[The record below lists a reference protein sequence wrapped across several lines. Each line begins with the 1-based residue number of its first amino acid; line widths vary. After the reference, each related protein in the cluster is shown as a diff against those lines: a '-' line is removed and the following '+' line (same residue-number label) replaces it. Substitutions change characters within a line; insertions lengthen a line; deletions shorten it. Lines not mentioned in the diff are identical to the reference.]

1 MRRVTSLFF
10 AVLGLVAGGSP
21 VRAQQSAVPVPS
33 TRAPTPTTPV
43 FKVGTITIKFV
54 GTANVNEQVVRANI
68 QVREGGEFDDTMID
82 RDYRALY
89 RTGLFEYIQIKQEPV
104 DDKTFNFIIEVTP
117 KYRVRDVKFEGNV
130 KEKTTRLEKE
140 VKTRP
145 NLSLDERQAK
155 DDVEKLREY
164 YQKSGYNQVQI
175 THTID
180 LDRVGGF
187 GTVTFKIR
195 EGAKVK
201 IGDIKFVG
209 NAHIKAARLKG
220 EMETKKWWMFSWLTG
235 SGRFKD
241 DQFEDDLDKLRD
253 FYREQGYLDVE
264 IGADKVH
271 FDYPKPDRLVLTVE
285 VTEGRQYHVGE
296 VTFSGNKLY
305 ASTLLRRVA
314 RQKTG
319 FVFTPSKLDKDEE
332 RIRDFYGKDGYI
344 ETRVHL
350 TKKAN
355 TSTGN
360 IDVEFVITENEKFNV
375 ESIVIEGNT
384 KTKSTVILR
393 ELVLGPGDVFST
405 VLEKISKLR
414 LENTRFFDSVDVT
427 EQETAGN
434 IPGRRNLRV
443 AVREGRTG
451 NLTFGAGFSSLERA
465 TLFTEVSQ
473 SNFDM
478 FNRRSFFQGDGQKFR
493 LRLQLGSRSSEAVL
507 SFEEPYLFQKQL
519 RLGFSIFRTS
529 SDYNSSFYTEIDTG
543 AEVYLSKRLF
553 ELVEGR
559 VTYTYQIVDIKD
571 VSSTASSVIQDLS
584 GNNALSK
591 VGFQLLRDTR
601 DKIINT
607 TSGNYM
613 QFDTA
618 LAGGPF
624 GGSRINNFYSF
635 EFRGSQFF
643 PVFETQAQ
651 VLSLR
656 LQFGVIDSFGKS
668 NKLYQQKNPDGSLA
682 TDANGNPT
690 FFKPGVAYYNKYY
703 LGGPTTLRGFEFRD
717 VSPRDPAGEPIGGK
731 TKGFFSAE
739 YSMDIV
745 SPIRWALF
753 YDAGFVNKGAYDF
766 SPVNYNDNFGIGLRL
781 QVAGSPL
788 SLDFGIPLTASKDR
802 NGTTNKK
809 GNQFNFSFGTQY

>member
-1 MRRVTSLFF
+1 M
-10 AVLGLVAGGSP
+10 LGLVTGGSP
-21 VRAQQSAVPVPS
+21 VRAQAPAAAQPSQPAAPAPVY
-33 TRAPTPTTPV
+33 
-43 FKVGTITIKFV
+43 KVGTITIKFV
-54 GTANVNEQVVRANI
+54 GTANVNEQVVRANM
-68 QVREGGEFDDTMID
+68 QVREGGDFDDAMID

-89 RTGLFEYIQIKQEPV
+89 RTALFEYIQIKQEQV
-104 DDKTFNFIIEVTP
+104 DAKTFNFIVEVTP
-117 KYRVRDVKFEGNV
+117 KYRVRAVRFEGNV

-140 VKTRP
+140 IKTRP
-145 NLSLDERQAK
+145 NLALDERQAK
-155 DDVEKLREY
+155 DDAEKLREF
-164 YQKSGYNQVQI
+164 YQKAGYNQVQI
-175 THTID
+175 TQSIE
-180 LDRVGGF
+180 LDRAGGF
-187 GTVTFKIR
+187 GTVIFKIR

-201 IGDIKFVG
+201 IADVKFTG
-209 NAHIKAARLKG
+209 NAHIKAKKLKG
-220 EMETKKWWMFSWLTG
+220 EMETKKWWVFSWLTG

-241 DQFEDDLDKLRD
+241 DQFDDDLDKLRD
-253 FYREQGYLDVE
+253 YYREQGFLDVE
-264 IGADKVH
+264 IGSDKVH
-271 FDYPKPDRLVLTVE
+271 FDYPKPDRLLLTIE
-285 VTEGRQYHVGE
+285 INEGRQYHLGE
-296 VTFSGNKLY
+296 VSFSGNKLFS
-305 ASTLLRRVA
+305 STLLRRVA

-319 FVFTPSKLDKDEE
+319 FVFIPSKLDKDEE
-332 RIRDFYGKDGYI
+332 RVRDFYGKDGYI
-344 ETRVHL
+344 ETRVRL
-350 TKKAN
+350 LRKPN
-355 TSTGN
+355 LETGN
-360 IDVEFVITENEKFNV
+360 IDVEYQITENERYNV
-375 ESIVIEGNT
+375 ESVVIEGNT
-384 KTKSTVILR
+384 KTKSTVIIR

-414 LENTRFFDSVDVT
+414 LENTRFFESVDVT

-434 IPGRRNLRV
+434 IPGRRNLRI

-451 NLTFGAGFSSLERA
+451 NLSFGAGFSSLERA
-465 TLFTEVSQ
+465 TIFTEVSQ
-473 SNFDM
+473 SNFDI

-507 SFEEPYLFQKQL
+507 SFEEPYFRQKQL

-529 SDYNSSFYTEIDTG
+529 SDYNSTFYTEIDTG

-559 VTYTYQIVDIKD
+559 ISYTYQIVDIKD
-571 VSSTASSVIQDLS
+571 VSSSASSTIQVLS

-591 VGFQLLRDTR
+591 VSFQLLRDTR

-613 QFDTA
+613 QLDTA
-618 LAGGPF
+618 VAGGPF
-624 GGSRINNFYSF
+624 GGSKINNFYSM

-656 LQFGVIDSFGKS
+656 LRGGVIESFGDS
-668 NKLYQQKNPDGSLA
+668 NKKYPQKNLDGSLA
-682 TDANGNPT
+682 TDAQGT
-690 FFKPGVAYYNKYY
+690 QLYYTPGVAYYNKFY
-703 LGGPTTLRGFEFRD
+703 LGGPTTLRGYEFRD
-717 VSPRDPAGEPIGGK
+717 VSPRDAAGEPVGGK
-731 TKGFFSAE
+731 SYGFFSAE

-766 SPVNYNDNFGIGLRL
+766 SPGNFNDDFGIGLRL

-788 SLDFGIPLTASKDR
+788 SLDFGIPLTSSKGPT
-802 NGTTNKK
+802 GTTNKK